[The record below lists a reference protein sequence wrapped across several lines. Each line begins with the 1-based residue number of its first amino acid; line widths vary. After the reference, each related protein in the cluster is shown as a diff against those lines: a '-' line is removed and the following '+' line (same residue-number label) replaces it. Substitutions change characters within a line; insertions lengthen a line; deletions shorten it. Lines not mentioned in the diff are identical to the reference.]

1 MPLSS
6 CIRHIR
12 RGLKLGGGTE
22 AESALSLRV
31 PQFASLSSR
40 KGDMLTLV
48 DDWDVAN
55 SPVLPLPTSIRG
67 VAKRSKGS
75 TAWLDGELTVVTS
88 VAAVAAQVSQGES
101 GRALCDHDSRPGVVP
116 LNSIIDHNL

>member
-1 MPLSS
+1 M
-6 CIRHIR
+6 CI
-12 RGLKLGGGTE
+12 LKAAGATVELHPPHSTRAQARGGTE

-55 SPVLPLPTSIRG
+55 SPVLPLPTSTGTGTGTNLAPAPIPVPAAHSAHQRRTPAMDRQSIR
-67 VAKRSKGS
+67 AR
-75 TAWLDGELTVVTS
+75 
-88 VAAVAAQVSQGES
+88 
-101 GRALCDHDSRPGVVP
+101 
-116 LNSIIDHNL
+116 

>member
-6 CIRHIR
+6 CIRHTR
-12 RGLKLGGGTE
+12 RWLKLGGGTE

-55 SPVLPLPTSIRG
+55 SPVLPLPTSTGTGTGTGTNLTPAPVPAPAAHSAHQRRTPAMDRQPGISIR
-67 VAKRSKGS
+67 AR
-75 TAWLDGELTVVTS
+75 
-88 VAAVAAQVSQGES
+88 
-101 GRALCDHDSRPGVVP
+101 
-116 LNSIIDHNL
+116 